1 MNKLEYKFFKEDKVN
16 WKRKLDQSVL
26 IIERTLNGEYDDLVL
41 TLSPFKRTKTTE
53 QLRAI
58 YKLFQLAL
66 PHFQEWM
73 PNLVWDEELI
83 KEFAKTELGYTREP
97 TKFEIAIMIKAME
110 SKIVREGGSKLTE
123 KERDDAKQVCKK
135 IEQNVSFADF
145 TKEELYNFT
154 REFEVW
160 ALSKGWDDVFLDDGE
175 KKSLFG
181 FNN

>member
-16 WKRKLDQSVL
+16 WKRKLDQSVMTIDKVL
-26 IIERTLNGEYDDLVL
+26 QGESGDLVL

-66 PHFQEWM
+66 PHFQEWI
-73 PNLVWDEELI
+73 PDVNWDLERI
-83 KEFAKTELGYTREP
+83 KEFAKIELDYTREP
-97 TKFEIAIMIKAME
+97 TEFEISMMIKA
-110 SKIVREGGSKLTE
+110 SGYIPK
-123 KERDDAKQVCKK
+123 DDTDKAKMAKFCRRMK
-135 IEQNVSFADF
+135 QNKSFADF

-160 ALSKGWDDVFLDDGE
+160 ALSKGWEDVFLDDGE
-175 KKSLFG
+175 KKSLLG
-181 FNN
+181 FNNKE

>member
-1 MNKLEYKFFKEDKVN
+1 VNKLEYKFFKEDKVN
-16 WKRKLDQSVL
+16 WKRKLDQSVV
-26 IIERTLNGEYDDLVL
+26 IIERTLNGEYEDLVL

-83 KEFAKTELGYTREP
+83 KEFAKTELGYTRKP
-97 TKFEIAIMIKAME
+97 TGFEISMMIKA
-110 SKIVREGGSKLTE
+110 SGYIPK
-123 KERDDAKQVCKK
+123 DDADKAKMAKFCRRMK
-135 IEQNVSFADF
+135 QNVSFADF

-160 ALSKGWDDVFLDDGE
+160 ALSKGWEDVFLDDGE
-175 KKSLFG
+175 KRSLLG
-181 FNN
+181 FNNKE